1 MFLILNLQDVDLTV
15 RLCLLELILLSEI
28 TLLPRIPINIV
39 LFVVKSLYK
48 ATQLWHWHITI
59 HIHTD
64 RQTDAGRQSDGSE
77 GGSSMSAS
85 QPTDWRQSMNCT
97 WQWQSVTSLFYLA
110 FRQASLLS
118 WSSV

>member
-64 RQTDAGRQSDGSE
+64 RQTDRRGKTIRRVRGREQYV
-77 GGSSMSAS
+77 
-85 QPTDWRQSMNCT
+85 C
-97 WQWQSVTSLFYLA
+97 
-110 FRQASLLS
+110 
-118 WSSV
+118 

>member
-48 ATQLWHWHITI
+48 VLHNSDIGTSLYTFTQ
-59 HIHTD
+59 TD
-64 RQTDAGRQSDGSE
+64 RQTREDNQTGQREGAVCLLVNQQTGGR
-77 GGSSMSAS
+77 
-85 QPTDWRQSMNCT
+85 
-97 WQWQSVTSLFYLA
+97 V
-110 FRQASLLS
+110 
-118 WSSV
+118 